1 MQPSPDFYLED
12 LHPGMRFET
21 GSVTLTEDDIIG
33 FASGYDPQYFH
44 LDPEAAKH
52 SAFGGHI
59 ASGLQT
65 LCVTLRLFFDMNL
78 WPAAIIGSPGM
89 NEIRWLKPVR
99 PGDTLSSTFVFTD
112 VRHSSSKPDRGIAT
126 TFHETR
132 NQHGDLVFT
141 ADCLHMIRAR
151 AAR

>member
-1 MQPSPDFYLED
+1 MQPSSDLYLDD

-21 GSVTLTEDDIIG
+21 GSITLTEDDIIG

-44 LDPEAAKH
+44 LDPEAAKD
-52 SAFGGHI
+52 SAFGGLI

-78 WPAAIIGSPGM
+78 WQSAIIGSPGM

-99 PGDTLSSTFVFTD
+99 PGDTLSSTFEFTD
-112 VRHSSSKPDRGIAT
+112 VRRSSSKPDRGIAT
-126 TFHETR
+126 TIHKTH
-132 NQHGDLVFT
+132 NQHGELVFS
-141 ADCLHMIRAR
+141 AVCLHMVRAR
-151 AAR
+151 NAP